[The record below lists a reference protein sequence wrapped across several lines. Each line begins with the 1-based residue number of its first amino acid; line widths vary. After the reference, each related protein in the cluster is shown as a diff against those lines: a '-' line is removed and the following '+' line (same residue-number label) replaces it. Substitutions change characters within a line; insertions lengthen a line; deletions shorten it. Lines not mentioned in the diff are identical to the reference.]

1 MGFRKPDLDPAYH
14 AICQALAEI
23 GSPYNDGFTSSYCK
37 QDLYLLKCWLQD
49 EYAKLPTFTGEEQWE
64 QQRLIDVLKT

>member
-1 MGFRKPDLDPAYH
+1 MGFKKPNLDPAYH
-14 AICQALAEI
+14 AIRMTMVEI
-23 GSPYNDGFTSSYCK
+23 GSPYNDGFTSSHCK

-64 QQRLIDVLKT
+64 QQRLIDVLKR